1 MSRFAFKTAIAMAAA
16 IAVTPSAGMAQST
29 MTVREFNQIAA
40 SAPRNATALLR
51 PSVRRA
57 WDVMNGSIGAAR
69 EEEARARAGGRT
81 PPFCIPGRTNIKP
94 DDFNTRMRAVPAAQQ
109 GQTVHQAVRTWMIE
123 RFPCP

>member
-1 MSRFAFKTAIAMAAA
+1 MLSATGKAAVL
-16 IAVTPSAGMAQST
+16 AVIVTLPAAGAVQAQAT

-40 SAPRNATALLR
+40 AAPRNATALLR

-69 EEEARARAGGRT
+69 EEEARARAAGRT

-94 DDFNTRMRAVPAAQQ
+94 DDFNNRMRAAPAAQQ
-109 GQTVHQAVRTWMIE
+109 GQTVHQVVRVWMVE
-123 RFPCP
+123 RFPGR